1 MIEKLL
7 PFLKIKIRMRNKY
20 WFWMLLF
27 AFQFSFSQLK
37 GVVKDSISGQPI
49 PYVNIW
55 VENENIGTTSE
66 LDGTFTINATSDKVL
81 VFSALG
87 FASKKIKAD
96 KIESV
101 VLKNEAIALHEVII
115 APPKHDSEIVIGNYN
130 KGSINHYFACGTS
143 PFIVAKFFPFTKEME
158 QHSFLKSLLV
168 LTKAEKGNAKF
179 VLRFFEVNPD
189 GSPGDDLI
197 AQNIVVPI
205 KKGKKN
211 TSIDLES
218 YKIKV
223 PTNGFFVAVEWLI
236 IEDNRYE
243 YQFTKV
249 NEGSKKF
256 DGIGFDP
263 RVGTIPSEE
272 TSTWEY
278 YKGKWR
284 NNNFKNSQTESA
296 RYKDKYLELAMK
308 LTLTN

>member
-1 MIEKLL
+1 
-7 PFLKIKIRMRNKY
+7 
-20 WFWMLLF
+20 MLLF

-87 FASKKIKAD
+87 YASKKIKAD

-179 VLRFFEVNPD
+179 VLRFFEVNSD
-189 GSPGDDLI
+189 GSPGNDLI

-223 PTNGFFVAVEWLI
+223 PTNGFFVAIEWLI
-236 IEDNRYE
+236 IEDNRYV
-243 YQFTKV
+243 YKFTKA

-256 DGIGFDP
+256 DGVDYDP
-263 RVGTIPSEE
+263 RIGIIPSEE
-272 TSTWEY
+272 TTTWRY
-278 YKGKWR
+278 HKGK
-284 NNNFKNSQTESA
+284 
-296 RYKDKYLELAMK
+296 
-308 LTLTN
+308 

>member
-1 MIEKLL
+1 
-7 PFLKIKIRMRNKY
+7 
-20 WFWMLLF
+20 MLLF

-66 LDGTFTINATSDKVL
+66 LDGTFTINTTSDKVL

-115 APPKHDSEIVIGNYN
+115 APPKHDSEIVIGNYK
-130 KGSINHYFACGTS
+130 KGSINHHFACGNA
-143 PFIVAKFFPFTKEME
+143 PQILAKFFPFVKEME

-189 GSPGDDLI
+189 GSPGDDLT

-205 KKGKKN
+205 KKGKKD
-211 TSIDLES
+211 TSIDLQS

-243 YQFTKV
+243 YKFTKA

-256 DGIGFDP
+256 DGVDYDP
-263 RVGTIPSEE
+263 RIGIIPSEE
-272 TSTWEY
+272 TTTWRY
-278 YKGKWR
+278 HKGKWH
-284 NNNFKNSQTESA
+284 NLNIKNTQAKSD

>member
-1 MIEKLL
+1 
-7 PFLKIKIRMRNKY
+7 MRNKY
-20 WFWMLLF
+20 WIWMLLF
-27 AFQFSFSQLK
+27 AFQCSFSKLK

-55 VENENIGTTSE
+55 AENENIGTTSE
-66 LDGTFTINATSDKVL
+66 LDGTFTINTTSDKIL

-87 FASKKIKAD
+87 FAPKKIKAD

-101 VLKNEAIALHEVII
+101 VLKNEAIALNEVII
-115 APPKHDSEIVIGNYN
+115 APPKHDSEIVIGNYK
-130 KGSINHYFACGTS
+130 KGLINHYFACGTS

-158 QHSFLKSLLV
+158 QHSFLKNLQV
-168 LTKAEKGNAKF
+168 LTKAEKENAKF

-189 GSPGDDLI
+189 GSPGNDLT
-197 AQNIVVPI
+197 AQNIIVPV

-211 TSIDLES
+211 TEIDLES

-223 PTNGFFVAVEWLI
+223 PSNGFFVAVEWLI
-236 IEDNRYE
+236 IDDNRFE
-243 YQFTKV
+243 FKFTKV
-249 NEGSKKF
+249 NEGSKRF
-256 DGIGFDP
+256 DGVYYDP
-263 RVGTIPSEE
+263 RIGTIPSEE
-272 TSTWEY
+272 TSTWTY

-284 NNNFKNSQTESA
+284 ISNFKNSQTFLD